1 MGLVRARIPQSVVG
15 SGSQTGDGFWI
26 GADEAQESRMTMTQ
40 MGMDQQDQH
49 RDSAQDGAQVLAD
62 NESGSVQSWRTWV
75 LDWSQRGSG
84 VTITMTQTGMDQ
96 QDQRRDGVQDGAW
109 VLADNE
115 SGSVQSRWRQVLDQ
129 SL

>member
-1 MGLVRARIPQSVVG
+1 
-15 SGSQTGDGFWI
+15 
-26 GADEAQESRMTMTQ
+26 MTMTQ